1 MRAFLSVIGLAIF
14 LASGVANAHTKA
26 IGYHNSG
33 PGSVTFWFQSWHSYV
48 TPFFEGSFNLV
59 GINGNPY
66 PSTTVAFSLTSG
78 TKPPLLIDG
87 VNNFF
92 ACNRL
97 PNSFCPTDEDMS
109 GGTKWQGV
117 QFNNLIAGDYRFTY
131 IEIANPSADWDSAT
145 PGVGTNTLTLTGVVV
160 GGGPVTPSDIPTL
173 SEWSL
178 LLLTLLLGTVTVY
191 VLRRR

>member
-1 MRAFLSVIGLAIF
+1 M
-14 LASGVANAHTKA
+14 T
-26 IGYHNSG
+26 
-33 PGSVTFWFQSWHSYV
+33 
-48 TPFFEGSFNLV
+48 
-59 GINGNPY
+59 
-66 PSTTVAFSLTSG
+66 
-78 TKPPLLIDG
+78 
-87 VNNFF
+87 
-92 ACNRL
+92 
-97 PNSFCPTDEDMS
+97 